1 MSPPNRRPFGKPGTA
16 ALRTDNNDTV
26 TGWIK
31 GLGGSRHENA
41 SHRLWDRYFTRI
53 ARLAQGR
60 LRSMAG
66 CPCDGEDVALS
77 VFESFF
83 RARRPGDS
91 SASIAARICGGC
103 S

>member
-1 MSPPNRRPFGKPGTA
+1 M
-16 ALRTDNNDTV
+16 RTDDTDTV

-31 GLGGSRHENA
+31 GLGSSRHEHA
-41 SHRLWDRYFTRI
+41 SHRLWDRYFAKI

-60 LRSMAG
+60 LRSVAG
-66 CPCDGEDVALS
+66 GPSDGEDVALS

-83 RARRPGDS
+83 RAPRPAGS
-91 SASIAARICGGC
+91 SASIAARTCGGF